1 MFCPLQA
8 RYPLAKY
15 NVLHTDWQTTYWQNT
30 TGKTLAGKIHHG
42 ENTHWQC
49 IGRQSTC
56 WQYTMGKV
64 PHGQRNWQAI
74 YDRPVNWG
82 CHFVALLNGNAC
94 TWFSKPS
101 FPHQSS
107 HRRHHSLTPLYQLL
121 LEGEEGSN
129 SLEGQILVSII
140 INPWL
145 NKAGT
150 CSNQLGIIKAW
161 WLSSNDLFGSWENR
175 LIWSELE
182 NL

>member
-1 MFCPLQA
+1 MKIG
-8 RYPLAKY
+8 RV
-15 NVLHTDWQTTYWQNT
+15 NGSRRHTITDWHVNFLFQFFSCDLGNPNWRWDSSSVDLLGSHPTDIWSQIAVISQCTFVIQNS
-30 TGKTLAGKIHHG
+30 HH
-42 ENTHWQC
+42 
-49 IGRQSTC
+49 
-56 WQYTMGKV
+56 QY
-64 PHGQRNWQAI
+64 
-74 YDRPVNWG
+74 VNWG

-145 NKAGT
+145 NKVGT